1 MSQQA
6 PPFLKAAGRM
16 LNAGQTRTVLLTG
29 NIHDLFYQKKKN
41 EEDYVSLLP
50 FLLHHWDLPNF
61 MLLVY
66 ELNGPIRFLHPSH
79 REAMKKA
86 WVGWRRGLNNEQMA
100 IQRMLHKGA
109 VDDEK
114 AIATTQTRAP
124 VPTRIGRL
132 VAYALSNRR

>member
-66 ELNGPIRFLHPSH
+66 ELNGPIRFLHP
-79 REAMKKA
+79 
-86 WVGWRRGLNNEQMA
+86 
-100 IQRMLHKGA
+100 
-109 VDDEK
+109 
-114 AIATTQTRAP
+114 
-124 VPTRIGRL
+124 
-132 VAYALSNRR
+132 